1 MNDRTGMAIFY
12 VLLLVLPV
20 SALLARRMPIGRT
33 LTMALAWA
41 AIFAIVIGIVM
52 LIRG

>member
-1 MNDRTGMAIFY
+1 MNDRTGTAIFY

-20 SALLARRMPIGRT
+20 SALLARRLPIGRT

-41 AIFAIVIGIVM
+41 AIFAVVIGVVM

>member
-1 MNDRTGMAIFY
+1 MNDKTGMAVFY

-41 AIFAIVIGIVM
+41 AIFAVVLGVVM
-52 LIRG
+52 LVRG

>member
-1 MNDRTGMAIFY
+1 MSTQTGMAIFY
-12 VLLLVLPV
+12 VLLLVLPI

-41 AIFAIVIGIVM
+41 AIFAVVVGVVM
-52 LIRG
+52 LIRR

>member
-1 MNDRTGMAIFY
+1 MNDQAGMAVFY
-12 VLLLVLPV
+12 ILLLVLPV

-33 LTMALAWA
+33 LMMALAWV
-41 AIFAIVIGIVM
+41 AIFAVVLGVVM